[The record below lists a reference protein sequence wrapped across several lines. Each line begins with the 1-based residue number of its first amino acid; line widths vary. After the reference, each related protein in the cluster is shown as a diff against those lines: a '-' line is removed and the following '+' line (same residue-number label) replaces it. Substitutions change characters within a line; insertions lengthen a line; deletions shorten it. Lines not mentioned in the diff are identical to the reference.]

1 MSGVPTAI
9 KSKRDNGVKLPNI
22 KPNAPIN
29 GNFNMLEN
37 MDENINQ
44 IGLDDGDDVIA
55 PINVRRRN

>member
-37 MDENINQ
+37 MDENIN
-44 IGLDDGDDVIA
+44 
-55 PINVRRRN
+55 